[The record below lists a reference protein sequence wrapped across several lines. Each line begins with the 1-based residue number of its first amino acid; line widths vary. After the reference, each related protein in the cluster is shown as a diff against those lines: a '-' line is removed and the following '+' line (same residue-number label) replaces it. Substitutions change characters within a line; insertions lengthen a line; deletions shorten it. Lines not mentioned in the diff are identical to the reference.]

1 MNRTKFDSHTK
12 AAEFLARSEGLDLT
26 DEEYHLIRESH
37 SNGQTA
43 EIAASLIASKRI
55 RKALDDHRHT
65 LENAARSSDRFSRRL
80 ARATWCLVLAT
91 VGLVIA
97 TFFMASS
104 HG

>member
-26 DEEYHLIRESH
+26 DEEYHLISESH

-55 RKALDDHRHT
+55 RMALDDHRQT
-65 LENAARSSDRFSRRL
+65 LEKAAESSDRFSSRL
-80 ARATWCLVLAT
+80 TWATWCLVGAT
-91 VGLVIA
+91 VALVVA
-97 TFFMASS
+97 TFVMALK
-104 HG
+104 G